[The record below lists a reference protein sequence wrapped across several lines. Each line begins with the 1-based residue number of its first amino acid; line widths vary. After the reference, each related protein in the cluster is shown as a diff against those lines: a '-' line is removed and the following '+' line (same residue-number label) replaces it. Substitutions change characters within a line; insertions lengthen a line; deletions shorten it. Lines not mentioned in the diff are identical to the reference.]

1 MLIALVICFI
11 TSLLPCYA
19 SWHRLKAEYK
29 ESSLYLFVGAIFY
42 SFLFFYGITTRLYL
56 GNLKDEATIQQM
68 YALAGQTGFGLQQL
82 QTLLVF
88 STYALSVINLLLAY
102 IVHKAKHPISYSL
115 LFVITL
121 IGILS
126 MIATMF
132 TGMSPFANFFVACCG
147 IMAYFA
153 YVLELTYK
161 EFCVLGNIYLQAAIC
176 LIAAIAPAMVCL
188 RKVSKI
194 SSFLKLLVSVINLI
208 IHGFL
213 FWIICK
219 HYWMPLDP
227 AFDLCYRE
235 LVHLASVTGSTYI
248 IVNLFIFVILFVGD
262 LILNSLLYKLVK

>member
-1 MLIALVICFI
+1 MFIALIICFI

-29 ESSLYLFVGAIFY
+29 ESTLFLFMGAIFY
-42 SFLFFYGITTRLYL
+42 SLLFLYGITARLCL
-56 GNLKDEATIQQM
+56 GNAKDAATIQQM
-68 YALAGQTGFGLQQL
+68 YSLAGQTGFGLQQL
-82 QTLLVF
+82 QTLLVL
-88 STYALSVINLLLAY
+88 STYALSGINLILAY
-102 IVHKAKHPISYSL
+102 IVAKAKHPITYSL
-115 LFVITL
+115 SFVIAL

-126 MIATMF
+126 ITAPLY

-176 LIAAIAPAMVCL
+176 LIAAIAPVMVCL
-188 RKVSKI
+188 RKKSDT
-194 SSFLKLLVSVINLI
+194 SSFLKLSVSLTNLI
-208 IHGFL
+208 VHGVLFL
-213 FWIICK
+213 IICK

-235 LVHLASVTGSTYI
+235 LVHLASITGSTYI
-248 IVNLFIFVILFVGD
+248 IVNLVIFVMLFVGD
-262 LILNSLLYKLVK
+262 LILNSVLYKLVK